1 MSKQF
6 VEGNVYV
13 FTKKK
18 ITTGHKISKY
28 STWVND
34 VNGNQVKVTSKYM
47 GLING
52 YTISPEWC
60 KCIKNNN

>member
-18 ITTGHKISKY
+18 ITDRHKISQY

-34 VNGNQVKVTSKYM
+34 VNGNQVKVISKYM

-52 YTISPEWC
+52 YAISPEWC
-60 KCIKNNN
+60 KYIKNNN